1 MRLGII
7 GGLGPMATAYFME
20 LLINMTDAKC
30 DQDHLEMIIYNC
42 PSIPDRTAYILGKS
56 NANPVVPIIKIGK
69 KLKEQNVDCISIPCI
84 TAHYFHDEIEEKTGC
99 KVMLHLIKYR
109 QTYSL

>member
-69 KLKEQNVDCISIPCI
+69 KLKGTECGLYIYSV
-84 TAHYFHDEIEEKTGC
+84 HYSTLF
-99 KVMLHLIKYR
+99 
-109 QTYSL
+109 S